1 MTNMAGKP
9 KVDVA
14 AMKRVL
20 VARRE
25 ELETLIAHGEAQRT
39 DTDLEQQREGRL
51 ARMDALQRLAVDQET
66 GRRRANEHSRILA
79 ALERVEKDD
88 YGWCTAC
95 GDPIVPKRLENDPSA
110 ALCIECARK
119 AD

>member
-1 MTNMAGKP
+1 MAGNP
-9 KVDVA
+9 KIDVA

-20 VARRE
+20 DARRE
-25 ELETLIAHGEAQRT
+25 ELDGIIATGDAQRT
-39 DTDLEQQREGRL
+39 ETDLEQQREGRL
-51 ARMDALQRLAVDQET
+51 ARMDAMQRLAVDQET
-66 GRRRANEHSRILA
+66 ARRRVHELSRVLA
-79 ALERVEKDD
+79 ALERVEADE

-95 GDPIVPKRLENDPSA
+95 DKPIAPKRLENDPSA